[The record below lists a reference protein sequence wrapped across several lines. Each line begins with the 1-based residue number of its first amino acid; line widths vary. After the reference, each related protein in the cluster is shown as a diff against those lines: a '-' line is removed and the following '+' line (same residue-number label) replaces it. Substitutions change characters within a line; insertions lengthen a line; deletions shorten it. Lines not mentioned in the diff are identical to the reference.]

1 MSLTEEKKPEV
12 IALLLQGKTI
22 NEVHRQTGV
31 SKSAIWRIKDNIID
45 GKYSGA
51 ILDLKNNLSEYI
63 AESLKKHL
71 DAMNAIAEVSC
82 EKDYI
87 RSNTARDVS
96 ELHSRLEQWTLSILQ
111 ASNNINQKQLTS
123 KENEPI
129 EAEVID
135 DDEEEPI
142 S

>member
-1 MSLTEEKKPEV
+1 MSLVEEKKPEV

-31 SKSAIWRIKDNIID
+31 AKSAIWRIKDNIID

-51 ILDLKNNLSEYI
+51 ILDLRDNLSEYI
-63 AESLKKHL
+63 AVSLKKHL

-87 RSNTARDVS
+87 RSNTARDIAN
-96 ELHSRLEQWTLSILQ
+96 LHERLEQWSLSILQ
-111 ASNNINQKQLTS
+111 ASSNINQKQLTA

-135 DDEEEPI
+135 DDDEEPI

>member
-1 MSLTEEKKPEV
+1 
-12 IALLLQGKTI
+12 
-22 NEVHRQTGV
+22 
-31 SKSAIWRIKDNIID
+31 
-45 GKYSGA
+45 
-51 ILDLKNNLSEYI
+51 
-63 AESLKKHL
+63 
-71 DAMNAIAEVSC
+71 MNAIAEVSC

-87 RSNTARDVS
+87 RSNTARDIS

-111 ASNNINQKQLTS
+111 ASNNINQKQLTA

>member
-12 IALLLQGKTI
+12 IALLLEGKTI
-22 NEVHRQTGV
+22 GEVNRQTGV
-31 SKSAIWRIKDNIID
+31 SKSAIWRIKDEIIE

-63 AESLKKHL
+63 AQSLKKHL
-71 DAMNAIAEVSC
+71 EAMNAIAEVSC

-87 RSNTARDVS
+87 RSNTARDIS
-96 ELHSRLEQWTLSILQ
+96 ELHGRLEQWTLSILQ
-111 ASNNINQKQLTS
+111 ASNTINQKQLTS
-123 KENEPI
+123 REDDTI

-135 DDEEEPI
+135 EDEKPI

>member
-1 MSLTEEKKPEV
+1 MS
-12 IALLLQGKTI
+12 IF
-22 NEVHRQTGV
+22 
-31 SKSAIWRIKDNIID
+31 RIYSPLRNWEGRIIGYPTFEITQDNIID

-51 ILDLKNNLSEYI
+51 ILDLRNNLSEYI
-63 AESLKKHL
+63 AQSLKKHL

-87 RSNTARDVS
+87 RSNTARDIAN
-96 ELHSRLEQWTLSILQ
+96 LHERLESWSLSILQ
-111 ASNNINQKQLTS
+111 ASNNINQQQLTA

>member
-22 NEVHRQTGV
+22 GEVNRQTGV
-31 SKSAIWRIKDNIID
+31 SKSAIWRIKDEIIE

-63 AESLKKHL
+63 AQSLKKHL
-71 DAMNAIAEVSC
+71 EAMNAIAEVSC

-96 ELHSRLEQWTLSILQ
+96 DLHGRLEQWTLSILQ
-111 ASNNINQKQLTS
+111 ASNTINQKQLTS
-123 KENEPI
+123 REDDTI

-135 DDEEEPI
+135 EDEKPI